1 MVLYSAPVPGN
12 SEPGISQRFFFS
24 ALGCGQECQF
34 PWPKSCHLNC
44 CTAFPPDLMSL
55 WDGEGKSIGMEAK
68 IENLLWI
75 AAQCPMQSLEHHN
88 SLPRAISSSNS
99 FICFTKLSF
108 SRVVISR

>member
-68 IENLLWI
+68 IEKFTLDCSPVPNAEFGASQLSAPGYFLL
-75 AAQCPMQSLEHHN
+75 
-88 SLPRAISSSNS
+88 
-99 FICFTKLSF
+99 
-108 SRVVISR
+108 